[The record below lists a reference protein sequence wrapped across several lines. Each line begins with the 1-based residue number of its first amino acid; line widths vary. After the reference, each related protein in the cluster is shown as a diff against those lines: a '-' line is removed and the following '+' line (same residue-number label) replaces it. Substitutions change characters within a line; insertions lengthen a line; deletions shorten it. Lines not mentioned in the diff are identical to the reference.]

1 VGRDGKHGRPVVII
15 LGLNTYHGDASAAL
29 VVDGELVA
37 AVEEERFTRVKHDT
51 SFPANAARFCLDEAG
66 LLAED
71 IDHVAVS
78 RNPRAKF
85 LRRAAFALG
94 HRAGRRMVRDRSS
107 NISHV
112 LKVKKTLAEES
123 LEVDQ
128 RKLRAK
134 VHFVGHHDAHLASSF
149 FVSPFERAAL
159 LSLDGFG
166 DFVSAKWGVGEGST
180 MRFTGDVGFPHS
192 LGVFYSAVTQYLGF
206 PKYGDEY
213 KVMGLAPYG
222 EPAYLDE
229 MRRMVRSNGLR
240 FQLELDYFRHHI
252 EGTSMSWAGGE
263 PELAPLWGWGMVRR
277 LGKPRKSGDEPLE
290 KRHQDIAASLQ
301 SRLEEVVLGMLRR
314 LHEVSGTDALCLAGG
329 VALNCV
335 LNGKILGQTPFRHL
349 YIQPAANDA
358 GTSVGAAYHVYHQTL
373 GNRRS
378 FVMNHAYFG
387 PSFGVERCR
396 LALEEAGV
404 TYSDFTYDDAIERTA
419 RALAEGK
426 IVGWFQGKME
436 LGPRALGNRSI
447 LADPRRPEMKDILNA
462 RIKHREPFRPFAP
475 SIVEEATGR
484 FFERSYPSPFM
495 LQTYRVRP
503 GAERLIPAPTHVD
516 GTGRLQ
522 TVRPDQ
528 NPRFYDL
535 LRAFERQTGVPVLL
549 NTSFNENEPIC
560 CIPEEAV
567 DTFLR
572 SKMDVLVLGN
582 LYAEQSTANTAATPS
597 AEHLVARNGH

>member
-1 VGRDGKHGRPVVII
+1 VNI

-37 AVEEERFTRVKHDT
+37 AVEEERFTRIKHDT

-71 IDHVAVS
+71 LDHVAVS
-78 RNPRAKF
+78 RNPRARF
-85 LRRAAFALG
+85 LSRAAFALG
-94 HRAGRRMVRDRSS
+94 QRAGRRMVRDRTS
-107 NISHV
+107 NIGQL
-112 LKVKKTLAEES
+112 LKVKKTLAEG
-123 LEVDQ
+123 LEVEQ
-128 RKLRAK
+128 RKLRAQL
-134 VHFVGHHDAHLASSF
+134 HFVGHHHAHLASSF

-166 DFVSAKWGVGEGST
+166 DFVSARWGLGEGNK
-180 MRFTGDVGFPHS
+180 MRLTGDVGFPHS
-192 LGVFYSAVTQYLGF
+192 LGVLYSAVTQYLGF
-206 PKYGDEY
+206 PNYGDEY
-213 KVMGLAPYG
+213 KVMGLASYG

-229 MRRMVRSNGLR
+229 MRRMVRSSGLR
-240 FQLELDYFRHHI
+240 FRLELDYFRHHI
-252 EGTSMSWAGGE
+252 EGASMSWAGGA

-277 LGKPRKSGDEPLE
+277 LGKPRKSGEELE
-290 KRHQDIAASLQ
+290 NRHQDIAASLQ
-301 SRLEEVVLGMLRR
+301 SRLEEVLMGMLRR
-314 LHEVSGTDALCLAGG
+314 LHEVSRTDALCLSGG

-335 LNGKILGQTPFRHL
+335 ANGKILDQTPFRHL
-349 YIQPAANDA
+349 YIQPAASDA
-358 GTSVGAAYHVYHQTL
+358 GTSIGAAYHVYHQVL
-373 GNRRS
+373 GKPRR
-378 FVMNHAYFG
+378 FVMDHAYLG
-387 PSFGVERCR
+387 PSFGAERCR
-396 LALEEAGV
+396 LALDEAGV
-404 TYSDFTYDDAIERTA
+404 TYSDLTYDEAIERTA

-426 IVGWFQGKME
+426 VVGWFQGKME
-436 LGPRALGNRSI
+436 FGPRALGNRSI
-447 LADPRRPEMKDILNA
+447 LVDPRRPEMKDILNA

-484 FFERSYPSPFM
+484 FFERSNPSPFM

-503 GAERLIPAPTHVD
+503 GTERLIPAPTHVD

-522 TVRPDQ
+522 TVRREQ

-572 SKMDVLVLGN
+572 SRMDVLVLGN
-582 LYAEQSTANTAATPS
+582 LYAEQRTADTAARPS